1 MLKRLTFVCVTLC
14 VAIVAVLVAAR
25 HSTGKTISFEE
36 PLSVY
41 IAIGLIVVLFL
52 PPLVLSFFEHPVL
65 KIINVVYQSLIVFSF
80 VGLIPVGFLIPNG
93 SSTIIVAVLG
103 TVASLASIIVTVRNH
118 SILANYSS
126 DVR

>member
-14 VAIVAVLVAAR
+14 VAIVATLVAAR
-25 HSTGKTISFEE
+25 HSAGNTISFEE

-41 IAIGLIVVLFL
+41 LAIGLIIFLFL

-103 TVASLASIIVTVRNH
+103 TVASLASVIVATRSTTFQPV
-118 SILANYSS
+118 LK
-126 DVR
+126 

>member
-25 HSTGKTISFEE
+25 HSTGNIISLEE

-41 IAIGLIVVLFL
+41 MAIGLIVFLFL
-52 PPLVLSFFEHPVL
+52 PPLILSFFENPVL
-65 KIINVVYQSLIVFSF
+65 KIVNVIYQSLIVFSF

-103 TVASLASIIVTVRNH
+103 TVASLASVIVTIRSH
-118 SILANYSS
+118 SILSNYSS

>member
-14 VAIVAVLVAAR
+14 VAIVAILVAAR
-25 HSTGKTISFEE
+25 HSTRNTISFEE

-41 IAIGLIVVLFL
+41 IAIGLIVFLFL

-80 VGLIPVGFLIPNG
+80 VGLIPVGFLSPNG

-103 TVASLASIIVTVRNH
+103 MVASLASVIVIVRSH
-118 SILANYSS
+118 SMFTNYSS

>member
-25 HSTGKTISFEE
+25 HSTGNTISFEQ

-41 IAIGLIVVLFL
+41 MAIGLIVFLFL
-52 PPLVLSFFEHPVL
+52 PPLILSFFEHPVL
-65 KIINVVYQSLIVFSF
+65 KIINVIYQSLIVFSF
-80 VGLIPVGFLIPNG
+80 VGLVPVGFLIPNG
-93 SSTIIVAVLG
+93 SSTIIVAILG
-103 TVASLASIIVTVRNH
+103 TVASLTSVIVTMRSH
-118 SILANYSS
+118 SMLSNYSS

>member
-25 HSTGKTISFEE
+25 HSTGNTISFKE
-36 PLSVY
+36 PLSLY

-52 PPLVLSFFEHPVL
+52 PPFILSFFENPVL
-65 KIINVVYQSLIVFSF
+65 KIVNVIYQSLIVFSF
-80 VGLIPVGFLIPNG
+80 VGLIPVGFLIPDG
-93 SSTIIVAVLG
+93 SSTLIVAVLG
-103 TVASLASIIVTVRNH
+103 TVASLASVIVTVRSH

>member
-14 VAIVAVLVAAR
+14 VAIVAILVAAR
-25 HSTGKTISFEE
+25 HSTGNTISFDE

-41 IAIGLIVVLFL
+41 IAIGIIAFLFL

-103 TVASLASIIVTVRNH
+103 TVASLASVIVTVRSH

>member
-25 HSTGKTISFEE
+25 HSTGNTISFEE

-41 IAIGLIVVLFL
+41 MAIGLIVFLFL
-52 PPLVLSFFEHPVL
+52 PPLILSFFEHPVL
-65 KIINVVYQSLIVFSF
+65 KIVNVIYQSLIVFSF

-103 TVASLASIIVTVRNH
+103 TVASLASVIVTIRSH
-118 SILANYSS
+118 SMLSNYSS

>member
-25 HSTGKTISFEE
+25 HSTGNTLSFKE
-36 PLSVY
+36 PLSLY

-52 PPLVLSFFEHPVL
+52 PPFILSFFENPVL
-65 KIINVVYQSLIVFSF
+65 KIVNVIYQSLIVFSF
-80 VGLIPVGFLIPNG
+80 VGLIPVGFLIPDG
-93 SSTIIVAVLG
+93 SSTLIVAVLG
-103 TVASLASIIVTVRNH
+103 TVASLASVIVTVRSH

>member
-25 HSTGKTISFEE
+25 HSTGNTISFKE
-36 PLSVY
+36 PLSLY

-52 PPLVLSFFEHPVL
+52 PPFILSFFENPVL
-65 KIINVVYQSLIVFSF
+65 KSVNVIYQSLIVFSF
-80 VGLIPVGFLIPNG
+80 VGLIPVGFLIPDG
-93 SSTIIVAVLG
+93 SSTLIVAVLG
-103 TVASLASIIVTVRNH
+103 TVASLTSVIVTVRSH

>member
-14 VAIVAVLVAAR
+14 VAIVAILVAAR
-25 HSTGKTISFEE
+25 HSTGNTISFEE

-41 IAIGLIVVLFL
+41 LAIGLIVLLFV

-103 TVASLASIIVTVRNH
+103 TVASLASVIVTVRSH
-118 SILANYSS
+118 SMFSNYSS

>member
-25 HSTGKTISFEE
+25 HSTGNTISFEQ

-41 IAIGLIVVLFL
+41 MAIGLIVFLFL
-52 PPLVLSFFEHPVL
+52 PPLILSFFEHPVL
-65 KIINVVYQSLIVFSF
+65 KIVNVIYQSLIVFSF

-103 TVASLASIIVTVRNH
+103 TVASLSSVIVTVRSH
-118 SILANYSS
+118 SMLSNYSS

>member
-25 HSTGKTISFEE
+25 HSTGNTISFKE
-36 PLSVY
+36 PLSLY

-52 PPLVLSFFEHPVL
+52 PPFILSFFENPVL
-65 KIINVVYQSLIVFSF
+65 KIVNVIYQSLIVFSF
-80 VGLIPVGFLIPNG
+80 VGLIPVGFLIPDG
-93 SSTIIVAVLG
+93 SSTLIVAVLG
-103 TVASLASIIVTVRNH
+103 TVASLTSVIVTVRSH